1 MAVTSENY
9 ADILVSTQK
18 DLGKMK
24 WTDYASSMQ
33 EYVAFRKLFRKEQA
47 KFDSGQSLQWN
58 VQVAGSGNARMTTL
72 YGRDNINVADT
83 LKTASVPWRHSTSAM
98 AYDEREM
105 AMNRGANKI
114 VSLMESKR
122 VDMMIGIAELLEDEF
137 WTKPAT
143 SADEEHLYGV
153 FTFVTYNATEGF
165 NGGNPTGFTSGYGGL
180 NSTTYARHR
189 NWSGQYT
196 NVDKDD
202 LITMWRKA
210 ATFTRW
216 MPPTDIP
223 QYGSSQRYGY
233 YTNYNV
239 LGPLERALEDQND
252 NLGNDV
258 ASKDGKVLF
267 RSVPVTWVP
276 RLEENDMVTDPI
288 VGLDWSEIKIVFL
301 TEAYMRETKPLRA
314 PEQHNVWNI
323 FWDCSLQVRCTNKR
337 KQILLAKS
345 NVAS

>member
-9 ADILVSTQK
+9 ADLLVSTQK

-33 EYVAFRKLFRKEQA
+33 EYVAFRKLFKKEQA
-47 KFDSGQSLQWN
+47 KFDSGLALQWN
-58 VQVAGSGNARMTTL
+58 VQVAGSGNARMTAL
-72 YGRDNINVADT
+72 YGRDNVNVADT
-83 LKTASVPWRHSTSAM
+83 LKPASVPWKHMTSSM
-98 AYDEREM
+98 AYDEREL
-105 AMNRGANKI
+105 AMNRGAAKI
-114 VSLMESKR
+114 VDLMESKR
-122 VDMMIGIAELLEDEF
+122 VDMMIGIAELGEDEF

-143 SADEEHLYGV
+143 SADELHLHGV
-153 FTFVTYNATEGF
+153 FTFLTYNATTGF
-165 NGGNPTGFTSGYGGL
+165 NGGNPTGFTAGYGGL
-180 NSTTYARHR
+180 DSNTYARHR
-189 NWSGQYT
+189 NYSGQYA

-202 LITMWRKA
+202 LITLWRQA

-223 QYGSSQRYGY
+223 QYGSEQRYGW
-233 YTNYNV
+233 YTNYAV

-267 RSVPVTWVP
+267 RSAPVVWVP
-276 RLEENDMVTDPI
+276 RLEDNDMVVDPVI
-288 VGLDWSEIKIVFL
+288 GLDWSEIKMCFL
-301 TEAYMRETKPLRA
+301 AQAYMRESKPRPA
-314 PEQHNVWNI
+314 PDQHNVQVI
-323 FWDCSLQVRCTNKR
+323 HWDCSGQVRCTNRR